1 MSYTDIEKVYNEF
14 ITEAK
19 KLHVEMEQLD
29 NEFPSPFRKTESL
42 LEEELATPKMQARYN
57 DWKDKIS
64 LEFMVAVRERELY
77 CCRLLDNWCILP
89 LNPKVLP
96 YGYGLEFDTL
106 VDMLTDGKL
115 MYVTDDDG
123 YRTYNLME
131 YISDSGASESD
142 VIELFTNAIDKINRI
157 RKDKLKSVNEST
169 AELRE
174 HFSADALFEDC
185 KNFVSR

>member
-19 KLHVEMEQLD
+19 KLHVEIEQLD
-29 NEFPSPFRKTESL
+29 NEFPSPFRKIESL
-42 LEEELATPKMQARYN
+42 FEEELATPNMQARYD
-57 DWKDKIS
+57 DWKSKIS

-77 CCRLLDNWCILP
+77 CCRLLDNWCVLP

-115 MYVTDDDG
+115 IHEIGDD
-123 YRTYNLME
+123 YQTYNLME
-131 YISDSGASESD
+131 YISESGASESD
-142 VIELFTNAIDKINRI
+142 VIELFTNAIDKIHHI
-157 RKDKLKSVNEST
+157 RKDKLKAVNELT

-174 HFSADALFEDC
+174 HFSAHALLEDC
-185 KNFVSR
+185 KNFISR

>member
-1 MSYTDIEKVYNEF
+1 MSYTDIEKVYDEF

-19 KLHVEMEQLD
+19 KLHGEMEQLD
-29 NEFPSPFRKTESL
+29 NEFTSPFRKIESL
-42 LEEELATPKMQARYN
+42 LEEELLNSRTQARYL
-57 DWKDKIS
+57 DWKSKVA

-77 CCRLLDNWCILP
+77 CCKLIDNWCILP

-96 YGYGLEFDTL
+96 YGYGYEFGTL
-106 VDMLTDGKL
+106 LDMLTDGKL
-115 MYVTDDDG
+115 IHEIGDD
-123 YRTYNLME
+123 YQPYNLME

-157 RKDKLKSVNEST
+157 RKDKLKVVNELT

-174 HFSADALFEDC
+174 HFSADALIDDC
-185 KNFVSR
+185 KNFISR

>member
-19 KLHVEMEQLD
+19 KLHVEIEQLD
-29 NEFPSPFRKTESL
+29 NEFPSPFRKIESL
-42 LEEELATPKMQARYN
+42 LEEELATPNMQARYN

-96 YGYGLEFDTL
+96 YGYGWEFDTL

-115 MYVTDDDG
+115 MYEIADD
-123 YRTYNLME
+123 YRTYKLEE
-131 YISDSGASESD
+131 YMRHKNVSEREA
-142 VIELFTNAIDKINRI
+142 IELFTSAIDRIIHI
-157 RKDKLKSVNEST
+157 RKDKLKSVNELT
-169 AELRE
+169 ADLRE
-174 HFSADALFEDC
+174 HFSANALLEDC
-185 KNFVSR
+185 KKYISR

>member
-1 MSYTDIEKVYNEF
+1 MSYTDIEKVYTEF

-19 KLHVEMEQLD
+19 KLHAEMEQLD
-29 NEFPSPFRKTESL
+29 NEFPSPFRKIESL
-42 LEEELATPKMQARYN
+42 LDEELTNSRTQARYD
-57 DWKDKIS
+57 DWKSKIA

-77 CCRLLDNWCILP
+77 CCKMLDNWCVLP

-96 YGYGLEFDTL
+96 YGYGLEFNTL

-115 MYVTDDDG
+115 ICVADDG

-157 RKDKLKSVNEST
+157 RKDKLKSVNELT

>member
-1 MSYTDIEKVYNEF
+1 MSYADIEKVYNEF

-19 KLHVEMEQLD
+19 KLHAEMEQLD
-29 NEFPSPFRKTESL
+29 NEFPSPFRKIESL
-42 LEEELATPKMQARYN
+42 LDEELTNSRTQSRYD
-57 DWKDKIS
+57 DWKSKIA
-64 LEFMVAVRERELY
+64 LEFMIAVRERELY
-77 CCRLLDNWCILP
+77 CCRLLDNWYVLP

-115 MYVTDDDG
+115 VYVTDDDG

-142 VIELFTNAIDKINRI
+142 IIDLFTNAIDKINLI
-157 RKDKLKSVNEST
+157 RKDKLKSVNELT

-174 HFSADALFEDC
+174 HFSADVLYDDC
-185 KNFVSR
+185 KSFISR